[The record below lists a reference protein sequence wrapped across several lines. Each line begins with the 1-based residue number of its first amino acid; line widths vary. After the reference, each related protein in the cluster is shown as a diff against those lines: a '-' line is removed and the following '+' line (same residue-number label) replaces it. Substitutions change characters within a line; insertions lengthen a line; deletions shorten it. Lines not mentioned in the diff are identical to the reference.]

1 MMSRIQLANYF
12 KQQCFE
18 VIGIT
23 PQRLGQQ
30 IGQTETA
37 KGVEQAVTGS
47 YTQTEMYFIQHSDYL
62 MPRVHQMRTDL
73 AQYYQSTK
81 PSVRLQYMTS
91 NDEKVN
97 FEMNGTDLLL
107 RDINIY
113 CTN

>member
-1 MMSRIQLANYF
+1 MANYF

-37 KGVEQAVTGS
+37 KGIEQAVTGS
-47 YTQTEMYFIQHSDYL
+47 YAQTETYFIQHCDYL

-73 AQYYQSTK
+73 AQHYHSTK
-81 PSVRLQYMTS
+81 PSLRLQYIT
-91 NDEKVN
+91 NTEEKVN

-107 RDINIY
+107 
-113 CTN
+113 